1 MVRPAA
7 KAKTLTSAVGSEC
20 GPHAPPLRGSLPP
33 EGAGPALGRPGGW
46 PFGSHAPPLRGSRVA
61 VSSLVER
68 RPLISNKVLVR
79 HLQRGFTLL
88 ELMVVIAV
96 IALATATV
104 SLALPDSNRDRLE
117 TEALRL
123 SALLESARAQSR
135 TSGVPVY
142 WRTTENGFEFLGL
155 SSYKDAPNP
164 LAGTRTWLQADTRA
178 QVVTPTATANL
189 VLGPEPLITAQRLQ
203 LRLGAQTLTLA
214 TDGLGP
220 FTVTPGTGTPP

>member
-1 MVRPAA
+1 MTSS
-7 KAKTLTSAVGSEC
+7 KAFK
-20 GPHAPPLRGSLPP
+20 
-33 EGAGPALGRPGGW
+33 
-46 PFGSHAPPLRGSRVA
+46 
-61 VSSLVER
+61 R
-68 RPLISNKVLVR
+68 RM
-79 HLQRGFTLL
+79 QGGFTLL
-88 ELMVVIAV
+88 EMMVVVAI

-142 WRTTENGFEFLGL
+142 WHTTENGFEFLGL
-155 SSYKDAPNP
+155 STRKDAPNP

-178 QVVTPTATANL
+178 QVTAPAGTSNL
-189 VLGPEPLITAQRLQ
+189 VLGPEPLITAQQLQ
-203 LRLGAQTLTLA
+203 LQLGAQSLTLA

-220 FTVTPGTGTPP
+220 FTVTPGADAPP

>member
-1 MVRPAA
+1 M
-7 KAKTLTSAVGSEC
+7 
-20 GPHAPPLRGSLPP
+20 
-33 EGAGPALGRPGGW
+33 
-46 PFGSHAPPLRGSRVA
+46 
-61 VSSLVER
+61 R
-68 RPLISNKVLVR
+68 R
-79 HLQRGFTLL
+79 LQQGFTLL
-88 ELMVVIAV
+88 ELMVVVAI

-142 WRTTENGFEFLGL
+142 WRSTASGFEFLGL
-155 SSYKDAPNP
+155 SSHKDAPNP
-164 LAGTRTWLQADTRA
+164 LAGARTWLQADTRA
-178 QVVTPTATANL
+178 QVVAPANTADL

-203 LRLGAQTLTLA
+203 LQLGTQTLTLA

-220 FTVTPGTGTPP
+220 FAVAPGADATQQ